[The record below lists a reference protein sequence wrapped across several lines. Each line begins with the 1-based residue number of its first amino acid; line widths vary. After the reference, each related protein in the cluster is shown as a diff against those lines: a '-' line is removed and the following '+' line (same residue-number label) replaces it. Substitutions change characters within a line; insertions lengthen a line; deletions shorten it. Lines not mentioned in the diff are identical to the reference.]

1 MNTLYNISLILLFTG
16 IILMTIYITKSYNN
30 SHVIKED
37 NKYINNIY
45 NERPSVKFKDMFNDK
60 SLYIKKYTEFDNL
73 DENKLY
79 L

>member
-1 MNTLYNISLILLFTG
+1 MNTLYNISLILLFIG
-16 IILMTIYITKSYNN
+16 IILMTIYITKSYNKL
-30 SHVIKED
+30 HVIKED

>member
-1 MNTLYNISLILLFTG
+1 MNTLYNISLILLFIG

-30 SHVIKED
+30 LHVIKED